1 MNGLLLTRTYVI
13 SVTDID
19 VLTLTEAS
27 NLTSYSQEYLSL
39 LARKGTLGAFEL
51 RRNWVIT
58 KKALNEYL
66 ERSTLKSSFHL
77 HNNLEKRIDEA

>member
-1 MNGLLLTRTYVI
+1 LHVFALNPFINGVLLTRTYVI

-39 LARKGTLGAFEL
+39 LARKETLGAFKL
-51 RRNWVIT
+51 RRNWVTT

-66 ERSTLKSSFHL
+66 ERSRLKS
-77 HNNLEKRIDEA
+77 